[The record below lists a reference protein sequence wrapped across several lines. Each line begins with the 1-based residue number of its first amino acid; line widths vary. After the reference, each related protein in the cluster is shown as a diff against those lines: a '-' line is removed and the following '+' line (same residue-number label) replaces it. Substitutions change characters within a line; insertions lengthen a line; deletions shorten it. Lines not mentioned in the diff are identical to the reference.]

1 MDLRIPLLAKS
12 NLNKYYADMI
22 SGDCCQTEL
31 VCEEYRFVNTDRL
44 PVDAYVTCNIFL
56 YYILA

>member
-56 YYILA
+56 Y